1 MTLQDAREARGTQD
15 VQDTHIFY
23 DYAKN
28 PMSKAKE
35 SQVISGKNWRITL
48 ITDSLVRLEWSE
60 NGGFVDAPTQTVVR
74 RNFEAGTQFAAE
86 KSQATEDE
94 ASRAFNPKY
103 SVKTWK
109 MTG

>member
-1 MTLQDAREARGTQD
+1 MTLQDAREARGTHG
-15 VQDTHIFY
+15 VQDAYIFY

-28 PMSKAKE
+28 PLAKAKE

-74 RNFEAGTQFAAE
+74 RNFEGSAQFL
-86 KSQATEDE
+86 SLIHI
-94 ASRAFNPKY
+94 
-103 SVKTWK
+103 
-109 MTG
+109 